1 MLTLRLPHLR
11 SRCAARLL
19 CGALAWMLVASNT
32 LAAMGICIAKV
43 PVAVEAAVAATA
55 TDAPCPQHAGD
66 SQPAVPPAAHCPQ
79 DDPGV
84 QARSADLPAVHLDAL
99 PVFSAALTLRRVPAE
114 SSVATPSLIP
124 TEPLYARLSRL
135 LL

>member
-11 SRCAARLL
+11 SRRTARLL
-19 CGALAWMLVASNT
+19 CGALAWLLVASNT

-43 PVAVEAAVAATA
+43 PAAVATTA
-55 TDAPCPQHAGD
+55 ASTAADAPCPQHAGD
-66 SQPAVPPAAHCPQ
+66 SQPTIPSAAHCPQ

-84 QARSADLPAVHLDAL
+84 QARGADLPAVHLDAL
-99 PVFSAALTLRRVPAE
+99 PAFSAALTLRRVPAE
-114 SSVATPSLIP
+114 SSAATPSHIP